1 MAKEVMAEQGTA
13 KHKQT
18 AWGKFMHAYESY
30 KGKQVVNCVYSL
42 GASVV
47 IIGAL
52 FKIMHFPGAGPILMT
67 GMITEAF
74 LFMIG
79 CLEKPHPEFHWGN
92 VFPQLLEYGTKPEIL
107 EEAQSRPRPTL
118 LGAGVGEGTTTDTK
132 KQANVPALSEQDM
145 ESLRSGINDL
155 AKTAVQLTELG
166 KVATATTKLSEKME
180 AASEA
185 ADKFSVAGKAIS
197 EQGENLSATYAQVA
211 ADMQKVA
218 TGTKAYE
225 QKVTAIS
232 SQLANL
238 NAIYELQ
245 VKAVQA
251 QVDAYHAQTD
261 KVATSSAQV
270 EALTANVKKMTD
282 ATAEAIKSQE
292 AYEVGVKKLA
302 SQVADLNKVYGNM
315 LNALA

>member
-79 CLEKPHPEFHWGN
+79 CFEKPHPEFHWGN

-107 EEAQSRPRPTL
+107 EAAQARPRPSL
-118 LGAGVGEGTTTDTK
+118 LGAGVGGDTVGDK

-145 ESLRSGINDL
+145 ESLRSGINEL
-155 AKTAVQLTELG
+155 AKTAVQLSELG
-166 KVATATTKLSEKME
+166 KVATATTKLTEKME
-180 AASEA
+180 AATEA

-197 EQGENLSATYAQVA
+197 EQGENLSATYAQVV

-225 QKVTAIS
+225 QRITTIA

-251 QVDAYHAQTD
+251 QVDAYHTQTD
-261 KVATSSAQV
+261 KVTTSSAQV
-270 EALTANVKKMTD
+270 DALTANVKKMTD

-292 AYEVGVKKLA
+292 AYEIGVKKLA
-302 SQVADLNKVYGNM
+302 TQVADLNKVYGNM